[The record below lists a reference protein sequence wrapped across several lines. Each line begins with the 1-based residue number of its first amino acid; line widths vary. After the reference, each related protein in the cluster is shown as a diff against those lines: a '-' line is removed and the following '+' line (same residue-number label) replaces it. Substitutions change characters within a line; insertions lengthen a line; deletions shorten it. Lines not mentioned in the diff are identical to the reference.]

1 MKYLFALFLTLAS
14 FGSAMADTRDL
25 IVTTIPFDFVVGNK
39 TFSPGTYTIS
49 RISDDPRHGLRIQ
62 SSDGKTNEFFLPT
75 TLESAAPND
84 QPKLQ
89 FHHESDKYFLSVIS
103 GGLDVYT
110 VAPSRHRQGAVNPD
124 ETIVT
129 EVNPSH

>member
-14 FGSAMADTRDL
+14 FGSALADSRDST
-25 IVTTIPFDFVVGNK
+25 VTTVPFDFVVGNT
-39 TFSPGTYTIS
+39 TFPAGTYTIS
-49 RISDDPRHGLRIQ
+49 RISDDPKQGLRIQ
-62 SSDGKTNEFFLPT
+62 SSDGKTNAFVLPT

-89 FHHESDKYFLSVIS
+89 FRHEGDKYFLSSIS
-103 GGLDVYT
+103 GGLDIYT
-110 VAPSRHRQGAVNPD
+110 VTPSRHHQKMANPD

-129 EVNPSH
+129 DVSP

>member
-14 FGSAMADTRDL
+14 FGSALAATRDL
-25 IVTTIPFDFVVGNK
+25 IVTTVPFDFVVGNK

-49 RISDDPRHGLRIQ
+49 RISDDPRQGLRIQ
-62 SSDGKTNEFFLPT
+62 SSDGKTNQLFLPT

-89 FHHESDKYFLSVIS
+89 FRHENDRYFLSAVS
-103 GGLDVYT
+103 GELDVYT
-110 VAPSRHRQGAVNPD
+110 LAPSRQHQRMANPD
-124 ETIVT
+124 ETVVT
-129 EVNPSH
+129 AVSP

>member
-14 FGSAMADTRDL
+14 FGSALADTRDL
-25 IVTTIPFDFVVGNK
+25 IVTTVPFDFVVGNK
-39 TFSPGTYTIS
+39 TFPLGTYTIS
-49 RISDDPRHGLRIQ
+49 RISDDPRRGLRIQ

-84 QPKLQ
+84 RPKLQ
-89 FHHESDKYFLSVIS
+89 FHHESDKYFLSAIS

-110 VAPSRHRQGAVNPD
+110 LAPNRYHQRMANPD
-124 ETIVT
+124 ETVVT
-129 EVNPSH
+129 AVGP